1 MSKVTNER
9 QSELRE
15 RAEAGALLFESN
27 EIAVKQNAELP
38 FVVRRVVWFCQ
49 FNYSFF

>member
-1 MSKVTNER
+1 MNER

-38 FVVRRVVWFCQ
+38 LNASEQDTSLVSR
-49 FNYSFF
+49 